1 MATLQQRPEAF
12 DAVGV
17 GHVPNKLTDRVING
31 QVVETSAGKWAIAA
45 KFIGNYG
52 CASRRIGSNEAN
64 QSSGLRVGNRH
75 CANLATLV
83 AHTDYRSFPDCAPT
97 TVQLLICMFVA
108 FFAANIGFIHLDVI
122 AHIVILAILAFQ
134 PSFADTL
141 GKKPSR
147 LLGDAQFA
155 RHLG

>member
-1 MATLQQRPEAF
+1 
-12 DAVGV
+12 
-17 GHVPNKLTDRVING
+17 
-31 QVVETSAGKWAIAA
+31 
-45 KFIGNYG
+45 
-52 CASRRIGSNEAN
+52 
-64 QSSGLRVGNRH
+64 
-75 CANLATLV
+75 
-83 AHTDYRSFPDCAPT
+83 
-97 TVQLLICMFVA
+97 MFVA